1 MIKHLKYLLENYAF
15 LSLNKGDCMKYF
27 VLLVLFGVS
36 ICFCAEECLDYDDK
50 SSSSYFRSKRFSE
63 DMVFART
70 TMSRTM
76 REYGFSICLEYF
88 DLDSKR
94 KEREMEYFQKELRLI
109 EDRDWMKDKRC
120 IITERGK
127 KMKEEV
133 ETYVIDYKRKS
144 IERIKSVLTEAQFK
158 ELLET
163 PPLLAKCLSLYD
175 SKEYQA
181 EVERIVKKYCKDCK

>member
-1 MIKHLKYLLENYAF
+1 
-15 LSLNKGDCMKYF
+15 
-27 VLLVLFGVS
+27 
-36 ICFCAEECLDYDDK
+36 
-50 SSSSYFRSKRFSE
+50 
-63 DMVFART
+63 
-70 TMSRTM
+70 
-76 REYGFSICLEYF
+76 
-88 DLDSKR
+88 
-94 KEREMEYFQKELRLI
+94 
-109 EDRDWMKDKRC
+109 
-120 IITERGK
+120 
-127 KMKEEV
+127 MKEEV